1 MALAI
6 FDLDNTLIAGDSD
19 HSWGEFLVSKG
30 KVDRDHYKTMN
41 DQFYVDYQSGQLDV
55 YAYLKFSLEPLTR
68 IPFAER
74 QYLHQL
80 FMQEVIAPLMLT
92 KAQDLIAKHRLSKD
106 RLLVVTATNS
116 FIAKPICSALGIEDV
131 IATEAE
137 IIDGVFTGKVVGT
150 PSFAEGKVERL
161 EQWLRN
167 NQETKDGSYFYSDSI
182 NDLPLLLQVNHPVA
196 VDPDDKLREQA
207 IKRGWEI
214 ISLRD

>member
-68 IPFAER
+68 IPGKER
-74 QYLHQL
+74 QHLHQL

-92 KAQDLIAKHRLSKD
+92 KAQDLIEKHRLSAD
-106 RLLVVTATNS
+106 RLLVITATTS

-137 IIDGVFTGKVVGT
+137 IIDGIFTGKVVGT

-161 EQWLRN
+161 EQWLRD
-167 NQETKDGSYFYSDSI
+167 NQETKDGSHFYSDSI
-182 NDLPLLLQVNHPVA
+182 NDLPLLLQVTHPVA

>member
-167 NQETKDGSYFYSDSI
+167 NQETKDGSYFSSDSI